1 MESARKIIGREVL
14 ASLATVG
21 LFPLGFLRRKNRMPR
36 AQAQRTLVFVH
47 GYLSNPSAFLP
58 LECYLR
64 AQGVQKILFYEYSGR
79 GGIEQAARGLKKF
92 LKKRVRGGR
101 IDLVCHSL
109 GGLVARVYLQNL
121 GGARRVDQCIS
132 LGTPNEG
139 TYNAYWLTS
148 RVARELRP
156 GSDLLGRLEAT
167 RDAAK
172 TVRFLSIAAGSDNII
187 LPRTSARHREDVVH
201 LPGVG
206 HLGMLFSLR
215 AFRAVAE
222 RLVQAEVGCG
232 L

>member
-14 ASLATVG
+14 ASLATAG
-21 LFPLGFLRRKNRMPR
+21 LFPFGFIRRKKRLPR
-36 AQAQRTLVFVH
+36 AQEQRTLVFVH

-64 AQGVQKILFYEYSGR
+64 THGIQKILFYEYSGR
-79 GGIEQAARGLKKF
+79 AGIEQAALGLKTF
-92 LKKRVRGGR
+92 LKQQVRGGR

-132 LGTPNEG
+132 LGAPNDG

-156 GSDLLGRLEAT
+156 GSDLLRRLEAT
-167 RDAAK
+167 RGAAT
-172 TVRFLSIAAGSDNII
+172 TVRFLSIVAGSDNII
-187 LPRTSARHREDVVH
+187 LPRTSAHHRDDVVH

-215 AFRAVAE
+215 AFRAVSG
-222 RLVQAEVGCG
+222 RLAQHH
-232 L
+232 